1 MALVQL
7 IYVSSMVGQ
16 SSTVVGDILASCA
29 KNNPANG
36 ITGMLLY
43 YDGSFMQVLEGEEAD
58 VDRTYARIAKDSRH
72 TYLVLMARESISARH
87 FAYWSMGYRQLAP
100 EDVAKFPEQAR
111 FFNFKTQAD
120 AMQVKPG
127 LALKMLTLFSKE
139 LL

>member
-7 IYVSSMVGQ
+7 IYVSSMASP
-16 SSTVVGDILASCA
+16 SSTVLGDILATCA

-36 ITGMLLY
+36 ITGMLLF

-72 TYLVLMARESISARH
+72 NQLVVMAREPISARH
-87 FAYWSMGYRQLAP
+87 FAHWSMGYRQLAP
-100 EDVAKFPEQAR
+100 EDVAKFPTQAR

-120 AMQVKPG
+120 ALQAKPG
-127 LALKMLTLFSKE
+127 LALEMLTLFSKD